1 MANRKK
7 KTASAVG
14 KDGSV
19 RQNRAGRKV
28 VVVVDPSAALSP
40 YARKALK
47 VFRDGVQSEYKRLAK
62 KGVAT
67 VATVDGRV
75 VRAVPKKVN
84 NRFVLVSAGKNA
96 SSKAGARTS
105 ARSASHKA

>member
-1 MANRKK
+1 MTTGRKK
-7 KTASAVG
+7 MAPAAG
-14 KDGSV
+14 KRGSV
-19 RQNRAGRKV
+19 RQVKV
-28 VVVVDPSAALSP
+28 VVIDPSGAMSP

-47 VFRDGVQSEYKRLAK
+47 VFRDGVQLEYKRLAK

-84 NRFVLVSAGKNA
+84 NRFVLVAPGKNI
-96 SSKAGARTS
+96 SSKAGASFS
-105 ARSASHKA
+105 AKAASRKRG